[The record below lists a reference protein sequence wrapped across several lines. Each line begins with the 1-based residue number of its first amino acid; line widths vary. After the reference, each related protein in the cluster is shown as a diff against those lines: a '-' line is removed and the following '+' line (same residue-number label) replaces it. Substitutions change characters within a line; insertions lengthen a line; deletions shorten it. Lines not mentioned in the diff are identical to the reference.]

1 MLKAAERTFC
11 SVLQRAAVVVVAGVV
26 MLVLTHDAL
35 GCVRMLLQVLHTFVK
50 EMSGH
55 ALDFTAP
62 VAKLLHTLT

>member
-1 MLKAAERTFC
+1 MFFLC
-11 SVLQRAAVVVVAGVV
+11 CL
-26 MLVLTHDAL
+26 LV
-35 GCVRMLLQVLHTFVK
+35 LLQVLHTFVK